1 MTSPERL
8 EEYSRRQKR
17 NSERRN
23 VWLKSH
29 EFASDF
35 WKRLVNNLGESEAK
49 EMMRHMTGDK
59 KPGPPRTDEE
69 VALVV
74 FIYANILHFGL
85 DERDGK
91 LAKHIFESQPYYLI
105 HELGCVSVANNE
117 FTETFLSFSDDP
129 VVDRRPIDKSLA
141 AIKKQV
147 GRIRR
152 RAIEEGTLPTSYAP
166 RPYHRD

>member
-23 VWLKSH
+23 VWLKSR

-49 EMMRHMTGDK
+49 DMMRHIIGDK
-59 KPGPPRTDEE
+59 KPGPSSDEE
-69 VALVV
+69 EALFL
-74 FIYANILHFGL
+74 FIHTNLLLVGL
-85 DERDGK
+85 ELTDGK
-91 LAKHIFESQPYYLI
+91 LAEYIFESRPHYLI
-105 HELGCVSVANNE
+105 RESGMVGVANDV
-117 FTETFLSFSDDP
+117 FTETYLSLPDDP
-129 VVDRRPIDKSLA
+129 VVDRRPINKSLA

-147 GRIRR
+147 ERIRR